1 MCKKVLTSFLVII
14 LVAPLNVGAAAW
26 MAMSMGNSEQH
37 VQHMT
42 SPGGDHSA
50 QVGAANIDSSDLTQS
65 SIMHEHDASD
75 CEEHCASC
83 TNHCS
88 SLGIVTSSS
97 GLFDPELHVTG
108 VFSGTVSSRLELLFR
123 PPILA

>member
-1 MCKKVLTSFLVII
+1 MPQKILISLLIML
-14 LVAPLNVGAAAW
+14 LVAPLNTSAAAW
-26 MAMSMGNSEQH
+26 MAMSMSNSEQH

-42 SPGGDHSA
+42 MPDDHGLHMSATRGESSDHSHA
-50 QVGAANIDSSDLTQS
+50 SQAHA
-65 SIMHEHDASD
+65 HDASD

-97 GLFDPELHVTG
+97 GPFDPGHQ
-108 VFSGTVSSRLELLFR
+108 FAGTVPGPTSNRSELLFR

>member
-1 MCKKVLTSFLVII
+1 MISLLVML
-14 LVAPLNVGAAAW
+14 LVAPLNTSAAAW
-26 MAMSMGNSEQH
+26 MAMSMSNSEQH

-42 SPGGDHSA
+42 MPDSDHSLHMSVTRGESPA
-50 QVGAANIDSSDLTQS
+50 HSQVSQA
-65 SIMHEHDASD
+65 HEHDASD

-88 SLGIVTSSS
+88 SLGIVTSTM
-97 GLFDPELHVTG
+97 GPFNLENHRLGAIP
-108 VFSGTVSSRLELLFR
+108 GTTFNRSDLLFR